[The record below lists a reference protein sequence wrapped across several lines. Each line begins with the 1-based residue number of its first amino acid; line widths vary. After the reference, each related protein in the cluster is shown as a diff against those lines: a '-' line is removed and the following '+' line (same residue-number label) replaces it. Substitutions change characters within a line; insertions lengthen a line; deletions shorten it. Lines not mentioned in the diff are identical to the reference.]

1 MTDPTPSPGRPAGRL
16 RSILDRI
23 PFRALLLFT
32 LLIGGIV
39 GLGAFTFVYA
49 EGASYLSNDPGA
61 CVNCHIMQDVF
72 DRWNHGTHKACLLYT
87 SRCV

>member
-1 MTDPTPSPGRPAGRL
+1 MTGPNPSPRRPAGRL
-16 RSILDRI
+16 RSRMDRI

-49 EGASYLSNDPGA
+49 EGASYLSNDPNA
-61 CVNCHIMQDVF
+61 LSLIHISEPT
-72 DRWNHGTHKACLLYT
+72 RPY
-87 SRCV
+87 